1 MPYTQLLSC
10 SYSHIC
16 SGCSYLHLSQE
27 EVSELRRQTL
37 FDLGIS
43 NPIEIEWIDTGRLR
57 DRLEFT
63 LETDEAG
70 RQRLGLYSKTGTK
83 TGTKNENGQTR
94 ELIDLEGCP
103 QLSRELELWL
113 QDFRRD
119 LPPIKR
125 RAGVRLRVS
134 PTGLRGVWLD
144 AANEDLRD
152 LLDEG
157 AWLERQLQNN
167 IVIEAGQKRK
177 RVALRNDSGPNNRR
191 VGLVDPVSEAWY
203 ETPNLASGDNPKNP
217 ALKVFGSVGTFTQP
231 GFRAGRKLVEV
242 VQSHLGKLADPDTH
256 RITEFGC
263 GSGTF
268 TLALLA
274 KGFQVRAY
282 EFDPLAIAAL
292 EQGAQSAGFN
302 SGKFENRLQVF
313 RGDFIQS
320 AKAFTGH
327 QHEATSLREVLLV
340 DPPRTG
346 LGVFAEQIVTLE
358 NYRRAPWIYISCF
371 PESFAKDL
379 DLLRTNGYRLT
390 RLSVVEQFPFTK
402 HFELVATIEST

>member
-1 MPYTQLLSC
+1 MSYTQLLSC

-16 SGCSYLHLSQE
+16 SGCSYLHLSQK

-37 FDLGIS
+37 FELGIS

-63 LETDEAG
+63 LETDEVG
-70 RQRLGLYSKTGTK
+70 RQRLGLYSKTETK
-83 TGTKNENGQTR
+83 IGNGQTR
-94 ELIDLEGCP
+94 EIIDLEGCP
-103 QLSRELELWL
+103 QLSKELELWL

-134 PTGLRGVWLD
+134 PSGLRGVWLD

-152 LLDEG
+152 LLDEST
-157 AWLERQLQNN
+157 WLERQLQNN

-177 RVALRNDSGPNNRR
+177 RVALRSDSGPNKRR
-191 VGLVDPVSEAWY
+191 VGLVDAVPEAWY
-203 ETPNLASGDNPKNP
+203 ETSANP

-242 VQSHLGKLADPDTH
+242 VQSHLGKLADPNTH

-268 TLALLA
+268 TLAFLA
-274 KGFQVRAY
+274 NGFQVRAY

-292 EQGAQSAGFN
+292 EQGAQSAGFT
-302 SGKFENRLQVF
+302 SGKFQNRLQVF

-327 QHEATSLREVLLV
+327 QHEATSLKEVLLV

-346 LGVFAEQIVTLE
+346 LGVFAEQIVMLE
-358 NYRRAPWIYISCF
+358 NYRRAPWIYVSCF

>member
-1 MPYTQLLSC
+1 MSYTQLLSC

-16 SGCSYLHLSQE
+16 SGCSYLHLSQK

-37 FDLGIS
+37 LELGIS
-43 NPIEIEWIDTGRLR
+43 SPIEVEWIDKGGLR

-63 LETDEAG
+63 LDTDEVG
-70 RQRLGLYSKTGTK
+70 RQRLGLYSKTG
-83 TGTKNENGQTR
+83 NGPKR
-94 ELIDLEGCP
+94 EIIDLEGCP
-103 QLSRELELWL
+103 QLSNDLELWL

-134 PTGLRGVWLD
+134 PSGLRGVWLD

-152 LLDEG
+152 LLDEST
-157 AWLERQLQNN
+157 WFERQLQNN

-177 RVALRNDSGPNNRR
+177 RVALRSDSSSNNRR
-191 VGLVDPVSEAWY
+191 VGLIDPVPEAWY
-203 ETPNLASGDNPKNP
+203 ETPNLASDGHPNGP

-242 VQSHLGKLADPDTH
+242 VQSHLKALADPNTH

-274 KGFQVRAY
+274 NGFQVRAY
-282 EFDPLAIAAL
+282 EFDPLALAAL
-292 EQGAQSAGFN
+292 AQGVQSAGF
-302 SGKFENRLQVF
+302 SGDRFHNRLQVF

-320 AKAFTGH
+320 AKAFAGH
-327 QHEATSLREVLLV
+327 QLEATSLKEVLLV

-346 LGVFAEQIVTLE
+346 LGAFAGQILLLE
-358 NYRRAPWIYISCF
+358 NYQRAPWIYISCF
-371 PESFAKDL
+371 PESFAQDL
-379 DLLRTNGYRLT
+379 EQLRKHGYRLT